1 VCPEP
6 LRSTSWGVEWGTTM
20 QQFHSLQSEV
30 TRKREKRK
38 KNSEGK
44 GKKWILFFFFLTHY
58 PAVLVSNNFEAISP

>member
-1 VCPEP
+1 
-6 LRSTSWGVEWGTTM
+6 M

-38 KNSEGK
+38 KNRGGK
-44 GKKWILFFFFLTHY
+44 GKKWIRFFFFLIHY